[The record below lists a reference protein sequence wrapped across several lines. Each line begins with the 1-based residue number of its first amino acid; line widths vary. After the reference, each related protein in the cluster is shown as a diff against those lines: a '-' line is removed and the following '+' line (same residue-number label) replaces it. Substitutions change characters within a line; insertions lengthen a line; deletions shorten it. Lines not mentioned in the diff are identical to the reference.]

1 MSVFDRPT
9 SKELLEAVIDFIDAE
24 IKSDSYP
31 ANKKFKFQIVLNVL
45 NIIKREVETG
55 KEINEKFAEL
65 GSKLIGE
72 AGFSIEKL
80 SKKIRNKES
89 DQNYWGWEFVKVLK
103 VLEGRTIEW
112 TPNTKRDDPDHKH
125 FWDRFLLN
133 AGSVWAPAIVLLF

>member
-45 NIIKREVETG
+45 NIVKREVETG
-55 KEINEKFAEL
+55 EEINEKFSEL

-72 AGFSIEKL
+72 TEFTIEKL
-80 SKKIRNKES
+80 SQKIRDKE
-89 DQNYWGWEFVKVLK
+89 F
-103 VLEGRTIEW
+103 
-112 TPNTKRDDPDHKH
+112 DHEDK
-125 FWDRFLLN
+125 DLVDFLYDISEDIIKIDN
-133 AGSVWAPAIVLLF
+133 PKYK